1 MVKLQ
6 WQSVC
11 YGKKNAKIINFI
23 NIFQLALT
31 LDGVEEG
38 ASLLFEGL
46 LEIYKHG
53 EQQDLQRGQLVKDSD
68 SLKSA
73 ANENAAYVNETV
85 PGNTSPLHGA
95 EGTVEFSGNYR
106 NKMIFLENRMRA
118 QELEFVGMF

>member
-1 MVKLQ
+1 MV
-6 WQSVC
+6 
-11 YGKKNAKIINFI
+11 KNAKIIIFL

-95 EGTVEFSGNYR
+95 EGTN
-106 NKMIFLENRMRA
+106 FLEITKIKLNFFFR
-118 QELEFVGMF
+118 E